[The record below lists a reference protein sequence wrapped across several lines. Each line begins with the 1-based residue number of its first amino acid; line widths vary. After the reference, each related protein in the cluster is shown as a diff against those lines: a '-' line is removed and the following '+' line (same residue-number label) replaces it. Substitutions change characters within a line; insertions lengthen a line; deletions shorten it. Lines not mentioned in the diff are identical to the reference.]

1 MSLIKAN
8 AVQVGQ
14 SPTAT
19 QNFTLAVP
27 SSPDGTIKLARG
39 NAGATTQD
47 VLNVS
52 NTGVVSFPQGF
63 ATSSITA
70 NVTGNVTGDVFA
82 SNGTSKVLENGTNG
96 TDATFTGSVSGGT
109 LSGNASSAT
118 ALATES
124 TASRS
129 LANRFGDVANVL
141 DFGADPTGVVDSTDE
156 IQNAINSPKQYIYIP
171 QGNYKISATLNL
183 SSVGKYIFGAGNQ
196 TTTISAEHTNGP
208 VFQIKQRACRIENLF
223 ITAIGARLALATT
236 NSNNH
241 GIQIA
246 GTNDSGTTTLTYIK
260 SVLIDNQPDCGVY
273 IAKSALNSIV
283 EQCSFQNNRSHGILL
298 DDGTYAGVTTDR
310 LGMVNFNSCRST
322 SNGGFGV
329 CISPSGGSCYRIVF
343 DNLES
348 YSNCSN
354 PLVSGLTQSNAY
366 IRCQN
371 IAFKNC
377 AFGGDGTKK
386 GFELINGT
394 TNFECTNFRAINLTQ
409 IVDCVSPNLTG
420 IYFDNFYVEPAL
432 TLPAFDISAG
442 TTGVFIRAA
451 NSNNITTMVTSA
463 SRGGTYWI
471 GQNEYVIM
479 DSFSFSNTHF
489 HVNGVANFTV
499 VSGSVRIAA
508 GTVIIT
514 GEGNVADS
522 ISGFFPTAPGEL
534 PNGTKFT
541 IVNPNAYNITINN
554 GSGNI
559 RTKTAANIV
568 LGQYEAASF
577 TTNKIGPTE
586 IYFES

>member
-1 MSLIKAN
+1 MPLTK
-8 AVQVGQ
+8 
-14 SPTAT
+14 AT
-19 QNFTLAVP
+19 QNVVEGIVSTGSTGVSAGSFQIGQQYKITSL
-27 SSPDGTIKLARG
+27 GT
-39 NAGATTQD
+39 TTQ
-47 VLNVS
+47 S
-52 NTGVVSFPQGF
+52 QWNTIAGTTGQTYVVGSLFMA
-63 ATSSITA
+63 ATI
-70 NVTGNVTGDVFA
+70 GA
-82 SNGTSKVLENGTNG
+82 S
-96 TDATFTGSVSGGT
+96 
-109 LSGNASSAT
+109 SGNGAAAVART
-118 ALATES
+118 
-124 TASRS
+124 
-129 LANRFGDVANVL
+129 LANRFADVINVK
-141 DFGADPTGVVDSTDE
+141 DFGAVGDAVADDTAA
-156 IQNAINSPKQYIYIP
+156 IQAAINSGAQYIYIP
-171 QGNYKISATLNL
+171 QGNYRTTATLNL
-183 SSVGKYIFGAGNQ
+183 SNVGKYIFGAGNQ

-260 SVLIDNQPDCGVY
+260 SVLINNQPDCGMY
-273 IAKSALNSIV
+273 IAKSALNSII
-283 EQCSFQNNRSHGILL
+283 EQVSCQTNRSHGFLL
-298 DDGTYAGVTTDR
+298 DDGTYSGITTTDR

-322 SNGGFGV
+322 DNGGFGV

-366 IRCQN
+366 IRGQN

-386 GFELINGT
+386 GFELRSGT
-394 TNFECTNFRAINLTQ
+394 TNFECTNFRAIMLTQ
-409 IVDCVSPNLTG
+409 IVDCVSSNLTG
-420 IYFDNFYVEPAL
+420 IYFDNFYVTPAL
-432 TLPAFDISAG
+432 TLPAFNISAG

-451 NSNNITTMVTSA
+451 NSDNITTMVTSE

-471 GQNEYVIM
+471 GQDEYVIM
-479 DSFSFSNTHF
+479 DSFSFSDTHF

-514 GEGNVADS
+514 GQGNVADS
-522 ISGFFPTAPGEL
+522 ISNFFPTAPGAL

-577 TTNKIGPTE
+577 TTNNIGPTE